1 MERMG
6 AFAGI
11 AFAESDML
19 IVPQSS
25 QRSAFP
31 LVVPLDHDHD
41 GIAGLEIR
49 VLVVERI
56 SAHDDRAVGEVTEHA
71 ASVFACDAC
80 PAAQPMG

>member
-25 QRSAFP
+25 QRSASSP
-31 LVVPLDHDHD
+31 GHT
-41 GIAGLEIR
+41 AGSR
-49 VLVVERI
+49 
-56 SAHDDRAVGEVTEHA
+56 
-71 ASVFACDAC
+71 
-80 PAAQPMG
+80 P